1 MHFVDS
7 DLRARLHAARLVFM
21 DCDGVIF
28 ASNGFKCRAMD
39 RVLSDYPEALRQQMT
54 KYWRNNGGMSR
65 RVKFEYFFR
74 ELVQS
79 SDWQSLT
86 DLAVAR
92 FGGYSLEG
100 FLDVEP
106 APLALVFARHVGR
119 ERLVVVSGA
128 DQAELAQVFHRKQL
142 NSLFPEVLGAPIK
155 KQQLVEN
162 VLAYRGLGPDAAVLI
177 GDGARDFEVCQ
188 RLGMHFVYL
197 HEYSE
202 WDGAALALADAPD
215 VSWANRWSEL
225 LEAAGFGDGE

>member
-1 MHFVDS
+1 MRFVDS
-7 DLRARLHAARLVFM
+7 DLRARLDAAHVVFL

-28 ASNGFKCRAMD
+28 DSNGFKCRAMD
-39 RVLSDYPEALRQQMT
+39 RVLSDYPDNLREQMAT
-54 KYWRNNGGMSR
+54 YWRNNGGMSR

-74 ELVQS
+74 ELTQS
-79 SDWQSLT
+79 PDWQSLT

-106 APLALVFARHVGR
+106 LERALVFARQIGR

-128 DQAELAQVFHRKQL
+128 DQAELALVFHRKQL
-142 NSLFPEVLGAPIK
+142 QHLFSEVLGAPVK
-155 KQQLVEN
+155 KQELVER
-162 VLAYRGLGPDAAVLI
+162 VLAERGVGVDAALLI

-197 HEYSE
+197 NEYSE
-202 WDGAALALADAPD
+202 WEGAAEALADAPD
-215 VSWANRWSEL
+215 VRWANRWSEL
-225 LEAAGFGDGE
+225 LVAAGFADGG